1 MMVKKKQQKKNKF
14 KSLWVIIPAA
24 IALSVIGFATAF
36 LIVDA
41 VTDNND
47 KQKFL
52 TLDREMYPV
61 YEKIK
66 AVDPSMPWQYD
77 KGCVPTNFIPSGSD
91 YCFVRIATEIDVDN
105 RQAYID
111 IFKKYEAAFNASGVL
126 SQTDS
131 SDWTIARYS
140 PTQLQV
146 GGFWT
151 TYHQKTDK
159 IRCDYT
165 SSVQSKDARYEK
177 KGDIIGTLPARGVL
191 EMDCSSPA
199 HGFWF
204 PSSNKSYST
213 FD

>member
-14 KSLWVIIPAA
+14 KTLWVIIPAI
-24 IALSVIGFATAF
+24 IALSIIGLVTTF

-41 VTDNND
+41 ITDNND

-91 YCFVRIATEIDVDN
+91 YCFVRIATQIDVDN

-111 IFKKYEAAFNASGVL
+111 IFKKYEASFNASDVL
-126 SQTDS
+126 SQTES
-131 SDWTIARYS
+131 SDWTIDRYDPS
-140 PTQLQV
+140 RLQV
-146 GGFWT
+146 GGFWA
-151 TYHQKTDK
+151 TYNQRTNK

-165 SSVQSKDARYEK
+165 SSLYSSDGRYEK
-177 KGDIIGTLPARGVL
+177 KGDIISVQPASGYL